1 MAWHSKYQGFHFSF
15 FFPPSFYY
23 NYSRQVWNLPMLS
36 KLPVQHK
43 HWHCRFCKWT
53 QWKPKEKKWNKEVFK
68 YCLQG
73 ISNGKF
79 GANRAPARLPRNTH
93 AWGAAAYQEQ
103 PSYLSRA
110 LPFLFPSILI
120 VFLKMKYKKKT
131 PKNKGDTMLKNM
143 EKAIRGYLRLLSMTL
158 LQGNAH
164 LFSII
169 RQKHM
174 LNQNTT
180 TLQSLFKTVVRQS

>member
-120 VFLKMKYKKKT
+120 VFLKMKYKKK
-131 PKNKGDTMLKNM
+131 PKEQRWHNVKEHGKSNTWIFEASINDIIAGERSSVLYYKT
-143 EKAIRGYLRLLSMTL
+143 KAHAKPKYYNPAVT
-158 LQGNAH
+158 
-164 LFSII
+164 F
-169 RQKHM
+169 
-174 LNQNTT
+174 
-180 TLQSLFKTVVRQS
+180 